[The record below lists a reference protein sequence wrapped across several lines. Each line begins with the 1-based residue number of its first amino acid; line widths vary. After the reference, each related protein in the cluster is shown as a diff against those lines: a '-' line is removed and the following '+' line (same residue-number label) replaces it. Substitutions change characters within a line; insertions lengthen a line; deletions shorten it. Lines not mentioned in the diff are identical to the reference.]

1 MLRLYMD
8 EDSMEEAL
16 VRALRTR
23 GIDVLTAQDADMIER
38 TDADHLAFATAERRV
53 LCTYNVGDFWTLH
66 SETIVR
72 GHHHAGIILVPQQRY
87 GIGELLRRLL
97 HLAAVLST
105 DDMID
110 RAESL
115 SAWEPNA

>member
-23 GIDVLTAQDADMIER
+23 GIDVKTALEAGMIEQ
-38 TDADHLAFATAERRV
+38 TDADHLAFATVEQRV

-66 SETIVR
+66 SVTIAQGR
-72 GHHHAGIILVPQQRY
+72 HHVGIILVPQQRY

-97 HLAAVLST
+97 HLAAALLADEMV
-105 DDMID
+105 D
-110 RAESL
+110 RAGFL
-115 SAWEPNA
+115 SAWEPIV